1 MRLTM
6 QLTSG
11 TLLDGYEILDLL
23 GSGGMGEVYRARD
36 PILKRDVAIKVLP
49 ASIGQNSDR
58 LRRFEQEAQA
68 TAALNHPNILAVHR
82 FGIFEGLPYLV
93 SELLEGQTLRQ
104 LVECGP
110 VPTRKAIDIATQVV
124 HGLAVA
130 HEKGIVHRDLKPEN
144 LFVLKDGRIKIL
156 DFGLAKL
163 MHTRNDP
170 DSGAPTLTQ
179 ATDPGAIMGTAGY
192 MSPEQVRGHK
202 VDHRTDIFAFG
213 AILYEMLSGT
223 RPFPRSTAV
232 ETMTAILNEDPPSL
246 SQLAQSTPPGLQRVV
261 HRCLE
266 KNREQRFQSA
276 LDLAFALEAL
286 TESGGSFQVPA
297 IPAVWLFS
305 RRILTAAAGLLAIFV
320 LVAAG
325 WYLVTRKSDAPPLQI
340 TQYVQVTHIGSAG
353 DAAGTDGSRI
363 YLNPGI
369 SYPIQE
375 VAISGGE
382 VETVHTSLKNPYL
395 NDVSPD
401 GSTLLVQSFEAGV
414 TATPP
419 LYTVRILGGAQ
430 RYLLNASTSLWSQDG
445 KSIFYTTVN
454 NDLYQMRSDGREP
467 HELAPLGAGGE
478 ITSLNVAPD
487 GQIVRFA
494 RDNRFWEMSINGS
507 NLHELFPGWHPT
519 SQKCCG
525 AWAASGEFFFFVAG
539 PGSQIWALDDRRSLF
554 HRSLGQPFQLT
565 SSPLQWGKIVPS
577 KDGRS
582 LFSLGSTSRGE
593 LVRHDPKSGQ
603 FEPFLD
609 GVSASLVSFSRD
621 GQTVAYVSY
630 PEGVLWKANRDGSG
644 RVQLIDS
651 QFPEWISLSPDGSQV
666 VFMARTPQGREQGWI
681 VSTLGGTPRRLLP
694 GEQTQQTDPSWSPD
708 GSKILFAT
716 SLQGGIDKESSIHIL
731 DLATNQQTTL
741 PDANDKFSP
750 HWSPDGQSIEASS
763 LALSTL
769 NIFDLKT
776 QRWSTP
782 YEGLFA
788 YANWS
793 SDSHHLYLLRY
804 AGNSPAVLKVSA
816 RGGTPQVVVD
826 LKNFRLTGALG
837 LWLGLDPTDAPLLL
851 RDLGSADVYA
861 LSLEHKY

>member
-1 MRLTM
+1 MPLTM
-6 QLTSG
+6 QLAFG
-11 TLLDGYEILDLL
+11 TLLDGYEILGLL

-36 PILKRDVAIKVLP
+36 PLLKRDVAIKVLP
-49 ASIGQNSDR
+49 ASVGLNPDR

-68 TAALNHPNILAVHR
+68 TAALNHPNILAIHR

-104 LVECGP
+104 LVESKP
-110 VPTRKAIDIATQVV
+110 LSARKAIDIGAQVA

-144 LFVLKDGRIKIL
+144 LFVLKGGRVKIL

-163 MHTRNDP
+163 MQTP
-170 DSGAPTLTQ
+170 TDSNGSAPTLTH
-179 ATDPGAIMGTAGY
+179 ATDPGIIMGTAGY

-223 RPFPRSTAV
+223 RPFHRPTAV
-232 ETMTAILNEDPPSL
+232 ETMTAILNEDPPSI
-246 SQLAQSTPPGLQRVV
+246 SQLAQTTPPGLQRIV

-266 KNREQRFQSA
+266 KNPEQRFQSSF
-276 LDLAFALEAL
+276 DLAFALEAL
-286 TESGGSFQVPA
+286 TESGSSFQVPA
-297 IPAVWLFS
+297 IPAV
-305 RRILTAAAGLLAIFV
+305 RRFPRRGLAAAAGLLVFFV

-325 WYLVTRKSDAPPLQI
+325 WYLVMRKSDAPPLQV
-340 TQYVQVTHIGSAG
+340 TQYAQITHIGSAG

-363 YLNPGI
+363 YLNRGI
-369 SYPIQE
+369 SDPIQE

-382 VETVHTSLKNPYL
+382 VETLRTSLKNPYL

-401 GSTLLVQSFEAGV
+401 GSTLLVQSFEAGM
-414 TATPP
+414 TAAPP

-430 RYLLNASTSLWSQDG
+430 RYLLNASTALWSQDG
-445 KSIFYTTVN
+445 KSIFYIN
-454 NDLYQMRSDGREP
+454 ENHDLCQMRSDGSEP
-467 HELAPLGAGGE
+467 HMLAPLGAGGD
-478 ITSLNVAPD
+478 ISSFNIAPN
-487 GQIVRFA
+487 GQTIRFA
-494 RDNRFWEMSINGS
+494 RDKKFWEMSVNGS
-507 NLHELFPGWHPT
+507 NLHELFPGWHAT

-525 AWAASGEFFFFVAG
+525 AWSANGEFFFFVAG
-539 PGSQIWALDDRRSLF
+539 PESQIWALDDRRSLI
-554 HRSLGQPFQLT
+554 HRPSGQPFQVT
-565 SSPLQWGKIVPS
+565 SSPLRWGHVVPS

-582 LFSLGSTSRGE
+582 LFSLGSTRRGE

-621 GQTVAYVSY
+621 GQAVAYVSY
-630 PEGVLWKANRDGSG
+630 PEGDLWKANRDGSG

-651 QFPEWISLSPDGSQV
+651 QLFPEWINLAPDGSQV
-666 VFMARTPQGREQGWI
+666 VFMAATPQGREQAWI
-681 VSTLGGTPRRLLP
+681 VSTQGGTPRRLLP

-716 SLQGGIDKESSIHIL
+716 NLQGGSDKDSSIRIL

-741 PDANDKFSP
+741 PETNDKFSP

-763 LALSTL
+763 LDLLTLS
-769 NIFDLKT
+769 IFDLKT
-776 QRWSTP
+776 QHWSTP
-782 YEGLFA
+782 YKGLFA

-793 SDSHHLYLLRY
+793 SDSHYLYLLRY
-804 AGNSPAVLKVSA
+804 AGSSPAVLKVPA
-816 RGGTPQVVVD
+816 KGGTPQVVVD
-826 LKNFRLTGALG
+826 LKSFRLTGALG

-851 RDLGSADVYA
+851 RDLGSDDVYA
-861 LSLEHKY
+861 LSLEHK